1 MPSPF
6 PGMNPYLQQ
15 SSVWTDFHNRF
26 IATLSEFIAARVA
39 PAYYVRIE
47 EQLYVHE
54 WPSPF
59 ARADVSV
66 SERSKSE
73 PRGGGGATTLSAPLE
88 LTDPVPTVDHERI
101 PYLEVVSRDDRRVV
115 TVIELLSP
123 TNKYAGA
130 DRSALL
136 NRAIHYLEV
145 DLLRGGPRMP
155 IRELPDC
162 DYYVYLSRFHRRPQ
176 VEFWPLRLRD
186 QLPLVPVPL
195 LPDDEDARVDL
206 QDLLNTVYDRARY
219 EFSIYDDQQER
230 HCRRKT
236 LRGPPNSFLS
246 APDRFASPDCT
257 AA

>member
-6 PGMNPYLQQ
+6 PGMNPYLEQ

-26 IATLSEFIAARVA
+26 IPTLSEVIAAQVS

-47 EQLYVHE
+47 EHLYVHE

-59 ARADVSV
+59 ARGDVSV

-73 PRGGGGATTLSAPLE
+73 PRTRGGAATLSAPLE
-88 LTDPVPTVDHERI
+88 LTDPAPTVDHERI
-101 PYLEVVSRDDRRVV
+101 PFLEVVTRDDRRVV

-130 DRSALL
+130 DRAAFLTKRSTLL
-136 NRAIHYLEV
+136 NRAIHYLEI

-162 DYYVYLSRFHRRPQ
+162 DYYVYLSRYHRRPQ

-186 QLPLVPVPL
+186 RLPLVPVPL
-195 LPDDEDARVDL
+195 RPEEDDARVDL

-219 EFSIYDDQQER
+219 QFSIYDDQPEPS
-230 HCRRKT
+230 
-236 LRGPPNSFLS
+236 L
-246 APDRFASPDCT
+246 SPDD
-257 AA
+257 AAWAAQLLPVRS